1 MENLNFS
8 QIEEI
13 CSDMKKITEAANE
26 KILKTPG
33 TMNLAEIMN
42 RNHLENQHSNIIAFL
57 LDPNEKHHH
66 PEYGAKF
73 LEILKENGL
82 HIKGTKIVSVKR
94 EDSTDEAR
102 RMDLLLITDEN
113 DAIIIE
119 NKIYAGDQ
127 PNQILD
133 YVKYVEKEFGT
144 TQNIFVVYLT
154 LNGRE
159 PSGNSLSKEQ
169 LARLTLENR
178 FINLSY
184 SEDILDWLSSLCTRP
199 EEQPL
204 FGAIVQYIDVVKG
217 LTNQR
222 KEILNMNEEISKGLF
237 EEYGKSS
244 RAELCEKLE
253 MIHTFESNI
262 ALTLFINFF
271 TDVYNESNE
280 KAAGKVHL
288 FCDGK
293 FNYADFDDW
302 KNDVVKNPK
311 NFGVRYDDEKRN
323 QKADIFVRDLNSKKT
338 VFAVVSENKND
349 DLTSDLVAE
358 KWGNPIHLDGYN
370 GAVESNWVSNVLFAT
385 DGWEKNHNK
394 NYSSHV
400 VKNWFGL

>member
-1 MENLNFS
+1 MDATKTENLTFS

-26 KILKTPG
+26 KILKTQG

-82 HIKGTKIVSVKR
+82 HIKGKKIVSVKR

-144 TQNIFVVYLT
+144 SQNIFVVYLT
-154 LNGRE
+154 LDGKE
-159 PSGNSLSKEQ
+159 PSENSLSKEQ
-169 LARLTLENR
+169 LARLKIENR

-184 SEDILDWLSSLCTRP
+184 SEDILSWLNKLGARP
-199 EEQPL
+199 EEQSL

-217 LTNQR
+217 LTN
-222 KEILNMNEEISKGLF
+222 
-237 EEYGKSS
+237 
-244 RAELCEKLE
+244 
-253 MIHTFESNI
+253 H
-262 ALTLFINFF
+262 
-271 TDVYNESNE
+271 
-280 KAAGKVHL
+280 
-288 FCDGK
+288 
-293 FNYADFDDW
+293 
-302 KNDVVKNPK
+302 
-311 NFGVRYDDEKRN
+311 
-323 QKADIFVRDLNSKKT
+323 
-338 VFAVVSENKND
+338 
-349 DLTSDLVAE
+349 
-358 KWGNPIHLDGYN
+358 
-370 GAVESNWVSNVLFAT
+370 
-385 DGWEKNHNK
+385 
-394 NYSSHV
+394 
-400 VKNWFGL
+400 